1 MRAPLPPPTCVA
13 WQRLWLCRLILWCA
27 SPRCQYDS
35 NRCRASFHH
44 NAATPSG
51 LYLRYIC
58 RLERPCTKLP
68 VAGIIA
74 YTFSPTQTRRIHARV
89 YCVSAHCIS
98 SVKKSLRKFFSSTR
112 KTFCSNTAVLAV
124 CGRSYTQTAS
134 KPDRNYQLPLI
145 I

>member
-58 RLERPCTKLP
+58 RLVGPCTKLP
-68 VAGIIA
+68 VADIIA
-74 YTFSPTQTRRIHARV
+74 YTISSPTQTRRIHARV
-89 YCVSAHCIS
+89 YCVSAHCI
-98 SVKKSLRKFFSSTR
+98 L
-112 KTFCSNTAVLAV
+112 V
-124 CGRSYTQTAS
+124 CGRKVCAS
-134 KPDRNYQLPLI
+134 FFLRREKPFALILQCWQCVDAFIRKQLPNLTVI
-145 I
+145 TNCH